1 MNWAAKRKIVY
12 AVAVIIFSIVFAV
25 YQARG
30 ILFPTP
36 TCIDQKQNGFESGID
51 CGGSCALRCE
61 QEVVPVSVE
70 WSRAIP
76 VSSDTY
82 DFAAMLANR
91 NTNSAPL
98 NVEYQFTAYN
108 KAGEV
113 ILSLRGETLVPA
125 DGDFPVIV
133 QNIELSEQPYQVVAH
148 VSQPSQYAVSDA
160 AKRVQVRV
168 KSTRYEGGATPRVYV
183 VLDNLTQRSFLKL
196 PLRVV
201 AYDEYNN
208 AVAVGES
215 IVPSL
220 EKEEEKEI
228 IFTWPEPFSTTPTK
242 LRAYPVLSPF
252 Q

>member
-1 MNWAAKRKIVY
+1 MNWAAKRKTIY
-12 AVAVIIFSIVFAV
+12 AVAVIIFLVVFVV
-25 YQARG
+25 YQARN
-30 ILFPTP
+30 ILFPAP

-51 CGGSCALRCE
+51 CGGTCALRCE
-61 QEVVPVSVE
+61 QETIPISVE
-70 WSRAIP
+70 WSRAIV

-98 NVEYQFTAYN
+98 KVEYQFTAYN
-108 KAGEV
+108 KAGGV
-113 ILSLRGETLVPA
+113 MLSLRGETLVPA

-133 QNIELSEQPYQVVAH
+133 QNVKLPEPPTQVVAL

-160 AKRVQVRV
+160 VKRVQVRV
-168 KSTRYEGGATPRVYV
+168 KSTRYEGGATPRIYIT
-183 VLDNLTQRSFLKL
+183 LDNLTQRSFLKL
-196 PLRVV
+196 PVRVV

-215 IVPSL
+215 IVPGL

-228 IFTWPEPFSTTPTK
+228 VLTWPEPFSTTPTK